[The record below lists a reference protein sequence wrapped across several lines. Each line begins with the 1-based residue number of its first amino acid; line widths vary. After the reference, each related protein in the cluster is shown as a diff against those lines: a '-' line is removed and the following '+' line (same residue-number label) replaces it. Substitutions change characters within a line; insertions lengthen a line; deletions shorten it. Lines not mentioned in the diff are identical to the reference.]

1 MRFRLTT
8 NYHEV
13 SLTMRPHALL
23 GTIKTNDD
31 DDDDDDN
38 RLSFNF
44 ALLFY
49 LILSDNIPSAHSL
62 GS

>member
-31 DDDDDDN
+31 DDDDN

-44 ALLFY
+44 TLLSY
-49 LILSDNIPSAHSL
+49 VILSDNIPSAHSL

>member
-13 SLTMRPHALL
+13 PLTMRPHALL
-23 GTIKTNDD
+23 GTIKTNDY
-31 DDDDDDN
+31 DDDN

-44 ALLFY
+44 TLLFY
-49 LILSDNIPSAHSL
+49 TIRSDNIPSAHSL